1 MFTVPLG
8 VVEVC
13 QAGTSR
19 TQPPS
24 NSTVPPRFGFATFST
39 PSLLELAGDLDDR
52 HGLGAGALGDVHHV
66 AVVVRVAVGE
76 EDVRRLELG
85 RLDGRLRDCR

>member
-1 MFTVPLG
+1 MPPRPITSPAGTFTVPLG

-24 NSTVPPRFGFATFST
+24 NSTVPPRLGSDTFST
-39 PSLLELAGDLDDR
+39 PASPSSSAISTMATTGAPVRLAMSSMSP
-52 HGLGAGALGDVHHV
+52 
-66 AVVVRVAVGE
+66 
-76 EDVRRLELG
+76 
-85 RLDGRLRDCR
+85 